1 MEQIKLNVIFYRRCI
16 RLIFY
21 LFLVAKV
28 GSQTN
33 LALLNSTT
41 TSTSFVSGWESLA
54 AVNDDN
60 PILNSEDRTYPIY
73 GNWNGDGDYGKYN
86 WVEYSWDFAHSI
98 SSVSVYW
105 FTDKGGLLI
114 PNDAYI
120 EYWNG
125 LEWIN
130 AGAIG
135 IQPDTFNS
143 VTDLNINATKIRVN
157 MKSNTATAILEF
169 QVFGLETTNCDATV
183 ITSKV
188 VLNGG
193 AEQNKNYAVLS
204 LSDSVELI
212 PVLPAGTTGG
222 IMQWTGPDNFS
233 ADTQSIT
240 LSNLVSENSGTY
252 TYMYVNDCGTM
263 SSQDFNITVQETT
276 DAFNQWPAYDQET
289 LYYDWS
295 AEYPTFP
302 EPTKNLLDDY
312 PGYPGCDVDYR
323 ESFGSWTYI
332 QGPTPNPEITPIAIT
347 NMLERVDADFR
358 FLRDNMGW
366 PPDKL
371 HQNGYRSM
379 IYLLGSGLCNDNMGQ
394 YDPGGWMG
402 TISTQDQEAWHN
414 IILSYVPVKAF
425 DPNSPDPYQ
434 TGAVVHEGIHAL
446 YAALPGCRD
455 AAWFHE
461 GSNVW
466 LQMVLEI
473 EKAGGQLSAYESSDL
488 GWLSSPSVFSP
499 FTPIET
505 YGGWLTD
512 GTFAGPAAQG
522 LVRSDGTLRTR
533 NLFGGMQY
541 STIFPTFLGEIVNIK
556 SLPWVWKYAI
566 GHVLEGIAVGSD
578 GAPGLGDFKTRQLIQ
593 EYRARLALSDFK
605 RFTKPLKNM
614 YNYWFQTRI
623 YPEHPSTQVP
633 EPVDDWYATP
643 YAETTLDSEGYLIPN
658 PLTLPGWSG
667 ANFIPIHVTGNSAT
681 VTFEPLQRNM
691 SLQLCY
697 RTKTGDTFYSQPVY
711 AGECTISFNEGLPA
725 NGVVFAV
732 VCNTDYVYSEKG
744 RTSKFNY
751 KLKLGTGAIQ
761 AASTDLRWFN
771 WEETIVDNSLS
782 NTKAVKTLSKFEIFP
797 NPTDK
802 SEFFNINLKEENNAT
817 FNVEIFNVNG
827 QTVFIRTDCSP
838 SDQIPTSNLSKGL
851 YFVTIN
857 SGDYKETK
865 KLIIK

>member
-1 MEQIKLNVIFYRRCI
+1 MEQKDLHVILLLKWTLLTTILALSINAF
-16 RLIFY
+16 
-21 LFLVAKV
+21 
-28 GSQTN
+28 SQTN
-33 LALLNSTT
+33 LALLNTT
-41 TSTSFVSGWESLA
+41 NTSTSFVSGWESLD
-54 AVNDDN
+54 AVNDNN
-60 PILNSEDRTYPIY
+60 PILSSEDRTYAVY
-73 GNWNGDGDYGKYN
+73 GNWNGEGDYGKYN
-86 WVEYSWDFAHSI
+86 WVEYSWNFAHTI

-105 FTDKGGLLI
+105 FTDMGGLLI

-125 LEWIN
+125 LQWVS
-130 AGAIG
+130 AGDLPTVA
-135 IQPDTFNS
+135 DTFN
-143 VTDLNINATKIRVN
+143 TLENLDINASKIRVS
-157 MKSNTATAILEF
+157 MKSDTSTAILEF
-169 QVFGLETTNCDATV
+169 QVFGTETTSCDPIMITPKISVNSETEEEINYTV
-183 ITSKV
+183 IEGT
-188 VLNGG
+188 
-193 AEQNKNYAVLS
+193 
-204 LSDSVELI
+204 DTVELI
-212 PVLPAGTTGG
+212 PELPLGTSGG
-222 IMQWTGPDNFS
+222 NMLWSGPDNFS
-233 ADTQSIT
+233 AASQTIT
-240 LSNLVSENSGTY
+240 LSSLSRESSGTY
-252 TYMYVNDCGTM
+252 TYTYVNGCGSVTT
-263 SSQDFNITVQETT
+263 QDFIITVQETT
-276 DAFNQWPAYDQET
+276 SAFNEWPAYDHET

-295 AEYPTFP
+295 AEYPSFP
-302 EPTKNLLDDY
+302 EPTKNLMIDY
-312 PGYPGCDVDYR
+312 PGYSGCNEDWR
-323 ESFGSWTYI
+323 ENYGSWTFVA
-332 QGPTPNPEITPIAIT
+332 GPTPNPEITPLAVT

-402 TISTQDQEAWHN
+402 TIGTQDGEVWHN
-414 IILSYVPVKAF
+414 VILSYVPVKAF
-425 DPNSPDPYQ
+425 DPATPDPYQ

-473 EKAGGQLSAYESSDL
+473 EKAGGQLSSYEASDL

-566 GHVLEGIAVGSD
+566 GHVLEGIAEGSD

-614 YNYWFQTRI
+614 YNDWFQTRI
-623 YPEHPSTQVP
+623 YAEHTDTSVP

-643 YAETTLDSEGYLIPN
+643 YAEMTLDNEGYLIPN

-681 VTFEPLQRNM
+681 VTFEPLGRNM
-691 SLQLCY
+691 SIQLCY
-697 RTKTGDTFYSQPVY
+697 RTKEGATFYSQPVY
-711 AGECTISFNEGLPA
+711 AGDCTISFDQGAPA
-725 NGVVFAV
+725 NGVIFAV
-732 VCNTDYVYSEKG
+732 VCNTDYVYSEEA
-744 RTSKFNY
+744 RTNKFNY

-782 NTKAVKTLSKFEIFP
+782 TNKGVSILSRFDLYP
-797 NPTDK
+797 NPTEK
-802 SEFFNINLKEENNAT
+802 SGFFNIKFKTETSSNFDVQISN
-817 FNVEIFNVNG
+817 ING
-827 QTVFIRTDCSP
+827 QSIYVKENCNISE
-838 SDQIPTSNLSKGL
+838 QISTSNLSKGI
-851 YFVTIN
+851 YFVTIKTN
-857 SGDYKETK
+857 DYQETK
-865 KLIIK
+865 KLIVK